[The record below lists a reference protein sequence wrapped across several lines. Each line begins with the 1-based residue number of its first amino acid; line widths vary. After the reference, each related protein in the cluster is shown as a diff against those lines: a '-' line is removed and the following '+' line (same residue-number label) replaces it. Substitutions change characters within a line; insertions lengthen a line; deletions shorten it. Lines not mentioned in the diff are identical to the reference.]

1 MLVKKMIRL
10 QKAISE
16 AGVCSRR
23 EAEKLIL
30 QGKVEVNGM
39 IVKTLGTKVKG
50 DDVIF
55 VNGKEILKEEKEYYL
70 LYKPR
75 GVISSSKDEKGRK
88 TVVDLIDTNKRL
100 FPVGRLDYDTSGIIL
115 LTNDGELSNKLLHP
129 SKSVEKTYVA
139 KVEGLVIK
147 PEIKRLENGINI
159 DGIKTKKAKA
169 KLIKYDKKNDS
180 SYIKLTITE
189 GRNHQVKKMFE
200 EIGHE
205 VKKLKR
211 ESFSFLDLTG
221 LRVGEYRKLNTKEV
235 KKLYS
240 ETNL

>member
-1 MLVKKMIRL
+1 MIRL

-159 DGIKTKKAKA
+159 DGIKTKKAKV

>member
-1 MLVKKMIRL
+1 MIRL

-147 PEIKRLENGINI
+147 SEIKRLENGINI

>member
-1 MLVKKMIRL
+1 MIRL

-55 VNGKEILKEEKEYYL
+55 ANGKEILKEEKEYYL

-221 LRVGEYRKLNTKEV
+221 LKVGEYRKLNTKEV

>member
-1 MLVKKMIRL
+1 MIRL

-169 KLIKYDKKNDS
+169 KLIKYDKKNNS

-221 LRVGEYRKLNTKEV
+221 LKVGEYRKLNTKEV

>member
-1 MLVKKMIRL
+1 MIRL

-221 LRVGEYRKLNTKEV
+221 LKVGEYRKLNTKEV

>member
-1 MLVKKMIRL
+1 MIRL

-139 KVEGLVIK
+139 KVEGLVVK
-147 PEIKRLENGINI
+147 PEIKRLENGIII

-221 LRVGEYRKLNTKEV
+221 LKVGEYRKLNTKEV

>member
-1 MLVKKMIRL
+1 MIRL

>member
-1 MLVKKMIRL
+1 MIRL

-88 TVVDLIDTNKRL
+88 TVVDLIGTNKRL

-221 LRVGEYRKLNTKEV
+221 LKVGEYRKLNTKEV

>member
-1 MLVKKMIRL
+1 MKRL
-10 QKAISE
+10 QKAISD

-30 QGKVEVNGM
+30 QGKVEVNGE
-39 IVKTLGTKVKG
+39 IITILGTKVKG

-55 VNGKEILKEEKEYYL
+55 VNGKEIIKEEKEYYL

-75 GVISSSKDEKGRK
+75 GIISSSKDEKNRK
-88 TVVDLIDTNKRL
+88 TVVDLIDTDKRI

-129 SKSVEKTYVA
+129 SKDIEKTYFA
-139 KVEGLVIK
+139 KVGGLVTK
-147 PEIKRLENGINI
+147 AEIRKLENGLII
-159 DGIKTKKAKA
+159 DGTKTKKAKA
-169 KLIKYDKKNDS
+169 KLIKYDKKTDN
-180 SYIKLTITE
+180 SYVRLTITE
-189 GRNHQVKKMFE
+189 GKNHQVKKMFE
-200 EIGHE
+200 QINHN

-211 ESFSFLDLTG
+211 ETFSFLDLTG
-221 LRVGEYRKLNTKEV
+221 LKTGEYRKLTIKEV

-240 ETNL
+240 ETNM

>member
-1 MLVKKMIRL
+1 MIRL

-88 TVVDLIDTNKRL
+88 TVVDLIGTNKRL

>member
-1 MLVKKMIRL
+1 MIRL

-147 PEIKRLENGINI
+147 SEIKRLENGINI

-221 LRVGEYRKLNTKEV
+221 LKVGEYRKLNTKEV

>member
-1 MLVKKMIRL
+1 MIRL

-147 PEIKRLENGINI
+147 PEIKRLENGIII

-169 KLIKYDKKNDS
+169 KFIKYDKKNDS

-221 LRVGEYRKLNTKEV
+221 LKVGEYRKLNKKEV

>member
-1 MLVKKMIRL
+1 MIRL

-139 KVEGLVIK
+139 KVEGLVVK
-147 PEIKRLENGINI
+147 PEIKRIENGIII

-180 SYIKLTITE
+180 SYVKLTITE

-221 LRVGEYRKLNTKEV
+221 LKVGEYRKLNTKEV

>member
-1 MLVKKMIRL
+1 MIRL

-115 LTNDGELSNKLLHP
+115 LTNDGELSNILLHP

-221 LRVGEYRKLNTKEV
+221 LKVGEYRKLNTKEV

>member
-1 MLVKKMIRL
+1 MIRL

-147 PEIKRLENGINI
+147 PEIKRLENGIII

-221 LRVGEYRKLNTKEV
+221 LKVGEYRKLNKKEV

>member
-1 MLVKKMIRL
+1 MIRL

-88 TVVDLIDTNKRL
+88 TVVDLIGTNKRL
-100 FPVGRLDYDTSGIIL
+100 FTVGRLDYDTSGIIL

-221 LRVGEYRKLNTKEV
+221 LKVGEYRKLNTKEV

>member
-1 MLVKKMIRL
+1 MIRL

-139 KVEGLVIK
+139 KVEGLVVK
-147 PEIKRLENGINI
+147 PEIKRLENGIII

-180 SYIKLTITE
+180 SYVKLTITE

-221 LRVGEYRKLNTKEV
+221 LKVGEYRKLNTKEV

>member
-1 MLVKKMIRL
+1 MIRL

-147 PEIKRLENGINI
+147 PEIKRLENGIII

-221 LRVGEYRKLNTKEV
+221 LKVGEYRKLNTKEV